1 MTGCSAGLQAS
12 RSPAGLKPR
21 TTTVKTMPETIRTL
35 TADRGDAGR
44 RVDLVLRR
52 HLTDVRAATR
62 TRVQAWIDHGQV
74 RINGRIVSR
83 ASTRA
88 AYGDAV
94 TVTLPPER
102 RDTNSGSDTGDGLE
116 GPLLDVVYED
126 NHLLAVNKPAGLV
139 VHPTYKHA
147 GGTLMDTLRRH
158 ARRWPDGQRP
168 SLVGRLDKL
177 TSGLLI
183 VAKTPAAHAA
193 LQREL
198 ASNRSEKDYLA
209 VVYGRVNAVRGAIE
223 LRLGFDGNDRRR
235 MVASADA
242 GLASTTTFVRVA
254 RAGGLSL
261 LRCRLV
267 TGRRHQIRV
276 HLAARGW
283 PIVGDPVYL
292 TAAANGSPRWSKIA
306 DAALAERVRTFPR
319 QALHARRI
327 AFTHPATGERV
338 TLEAP
343 LPEDIR
349 TLMAAARLP
358 FDDVTLLL

>member
-1 MTGCSAGLQAS
+1 VA
-12 RSPAGLKPR
+12 
-21 TTTVKTMPETIRTL
+21 TVRTL
-35 TADRGDAGR
+35 TADRGDAGL

-62 TRVQAWIDHGQV
+62 TRVQVWIDSGLV

-83 ASTRA
+83 ASARA
-88 AYGDAV
+88 AYGDAIS
-94 TVTLPPER
+94 VTLLAER
-102 RDTNSGSDTGDGLE
+102 GRDAGENDGEASGADTPAALDIVHEDGQ
-116 GPLLDVVYED
+116 LLV
-126 NHLLAVNKPAGLV
+126 VNKPAGVV

-147 GGTLMDTLRRH
+147 GGTLMNALRWH
-158 ARRWPDGQRP
+158 ARGWPAGQRP

-198 ASNRSEKDYLA
+198 ASGRSEKDYLA
-209 VVYGRVNAVRGAIE
+209 MVYGRVNTARGIID
-223 LRLGFDGNDRRR
+223 LGLSFDGNDRRR
-235 MVASADA
+235 MVASPDA
-242 GLASTTTFVRVA
+242 GVASVTTFVRVA

-267 TGRRHQIRV
+267 TGRRHQIRA

-292 TAAANGSPRWSKIA
+292 TAAANGRPRWSRIA
-306 DAALAERVRTFPR
+306 DVALADLVRTFPR
-319 QALHARRI
+319 QALHAQRI
-327 AFTHPATGERV
+327 AFTHPATGGRLAIEARLPDDMK
-338 TLEAP
+338 TL
-343 LPEDIR
+343 L
-349 TLMAAARLP
+349 AAARLP
-358 FDDVTLLL
+358 FDDVALLL